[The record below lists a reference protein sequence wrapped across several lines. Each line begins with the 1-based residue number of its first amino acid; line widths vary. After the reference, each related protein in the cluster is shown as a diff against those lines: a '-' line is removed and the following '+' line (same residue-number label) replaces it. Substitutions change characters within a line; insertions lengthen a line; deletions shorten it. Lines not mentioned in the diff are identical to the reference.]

1 MIIERK
7 ENDGLVKFSN
17 LSMGDVFEYERD
29 LFVKCNYVIDRQ
41 NDETYNC
48 LTLDDGFLFCVDD
61 KDLVKPYPNAKLVL
75 ED

>member
-7 ENDGLVKFSN
+7 ENDDLVKFSS

-29 LFVKCNYVIDRQ
+29 LYVKFDYVIDRQ
-41 NDETYNC
+41 DGETYNC
-48 LTLDDGFLFCVDD
+48 LTLDNGFLFCVDD
-61 KDLVKPYPNAKLVL
+61 RDLVKPYPNAKLVL